1 MIELDTF
8 DPLVF
13 VCDVVVVVFCE
24 RRLYRIVLL
33 DEDPPPVKGFWSTWW
48 CLVGM
53 FLVSSLYE
61 RERERERER

>member
-33 DEDPPPVKGFWSTWW
+33 DEDPPQ
-48 CLVGM
+48 
-53 FLVSSLYE
+53 
-61 RERERERER
+61 

>member
-33 DEDPPPVKGFWSTWW
+33 DEDPPPVKGFAPWW